1 MLVVVLVLTGFKTS
15 IKNPSLSLD
24 PAPFAMQHSPP
35 EASSS
40 FCSAQTSRQGP
51 LRPTLGANP
60 FPEVTDPVVCG
71 WHSMVLVPVMVLKVC
86 AAGHGCH
93 GAAAPSA
100 AAHDPRLQGKTPA
113 SRMPSNPLGCHLFL
127 LESSFATYF
136 KKAPPRVTS
145 QMTTYCWAGG
155 MHIGEMPRTHG
166 ISPDKGGRDASDGV

>member
-1 MLVVVLVLTGFKTS
+1 MRVSSEHSRDSDHTRAHLNLPIITSRTVLSTPTNSHSLCDAFGGGDAGGGAGADRLQDFL
-15 IKNPSLSLD
+15 KNPSLSLD

-113 SRMPSNPLGCHLFL
+113 SRMPSNPLV
-127 LESSFATYF
+127 ATYF
-136 KKAPPRVTS
+136 
-145 QMTTYCWAGG
+145 C
-155 MHIGEMPRTHG
+155 
-166 ISPDKGGRDASDGV
+166 